1 VRHVALYLNTEKES
15 PRMGQHRPH
24 DKASP
29 RLTER
34 QAYWLER
41 LRACEASGLTAKAY
55 AKKHRLSIHALYQ
68 ARKELRRRESL
79 ASPRNR
85 PSVTFARVHAAP
97 VTTRERSWRIRFPNG
112 AVIEIEG
119 PRAPEDRV
127 HLLQSVAGL
136 P

>member
-1 VRHVALYLNTEKES
+1 
-15 PRMGQHRPH
+15 MGQHRPH
-24 DKASP
+24 DKAPP

-55 AKKHRLSIHALYQ
+55 AKKHGLSNHALYQ

-79 ASPRNR
+79 ASPSNR

-97 VTTRERSWRIRFPNG
+97 ATARERSWRIRFTNG
-112 AVIEIEG
+112 AEIEIEA
-119 PRAPEDRV
+119 PREPEGRV
-127 HLLQSVAGL
+127 HLLQSIAGL
-136 P
+136 S